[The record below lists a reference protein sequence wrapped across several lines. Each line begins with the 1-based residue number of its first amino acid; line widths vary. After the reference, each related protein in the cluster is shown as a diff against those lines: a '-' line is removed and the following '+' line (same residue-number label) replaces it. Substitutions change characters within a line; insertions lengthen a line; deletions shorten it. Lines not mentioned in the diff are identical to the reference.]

1 MDTTKKMVDGEK
13 ITLGGQEFVLPP
25 LPLAKMPK
33 IKALM
38 SGSEDITDEFT
49 DGFVNAIFWSLQ
61 RNYGNDVTHE
71 FVESAIDMTNWQ
83 AVQQA
88 FMRANG
94 FQAKPEGAPAS
105 GEAAGETTLQT

>member
-1 MDTTKKMVDGEK
+1 MDTTKKLVDGEK

-61 RNYGNDVTHE
+61 RNYGDTVRRE
-71 FVESAIDMTNWQ
+71 FVEESIDMTNWQ
-83 AVQQA
+83 SVQQA
-88 FMRANG
+88 FMKANG
-94 FQAKPEGAPAS
+94 FQSKPEGAPAS
-105 GEAAGETTLQT
+105 GEAASETILQT